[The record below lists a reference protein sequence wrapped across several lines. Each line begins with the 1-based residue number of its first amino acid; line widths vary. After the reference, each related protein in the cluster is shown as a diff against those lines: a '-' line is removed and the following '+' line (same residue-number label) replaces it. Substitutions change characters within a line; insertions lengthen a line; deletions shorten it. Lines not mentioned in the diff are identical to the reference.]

1 MMQSRIRNFS
11 IIAHIDHGKS
21 TLADRFI
28 QLCGGLAERE
38 MGEQVLDSMDLE
50 RERGITIKAQTVAL
64 SYVARD
70 GETYL
75 LNLIDTP
82 GHVDF
87 SYEVS
92 RSLAACEGALLVV
105 DASQG
110 VEAQTVANCYTAI
123 EQGVEVIPVLNKI
136 DLASADP
143 DNAIQEIE
151 DVIGIQAK
159 QAIRVSAKTGENVPE
174 TLEAVIAQVPAPK
187 GDAGAVLRAL
197 VIDSW
202 FDNYVGVVMLVRM
215 VDGTLKPKDRV
226 LLMSTGAEHSCE
238 QVGVFTPKATEREQL
253 SAGEVGFVVAGVKEL
268 REAKIGDTITSA
280 TGRLP
285 SAPGIQGNQAAGIR
299 RALSGRVE
307 PVRGAARRA
316 GEAAP
321 ERCVVSLRAE
331 TSQALGFGF
340 RCGFLGLLH
349 MDIVQERLE
358 REVRHAPHH
367 DGAVGHLRGAAARRH
382 GRAGLEPGAPSDPAS
397 IAEIREPV
405 IATTVFVPHEY
416 VGPVM
421 TLCTQKRGHAD
432 EPALLGAA
440 CGAVVRPA
448 AERGRDGLLRPPE
461 VADARIRVARLRVQG
476 IPRGRHGAARHPRQ
490 RRQGRCALDHGAPGV
505 CAAPRARPGHAP
517 AGAHPAADVRRRGA
531 GGDRVAHHRAR
542 ERQGAAQERHR
553 EVLRWRHH
561 AQAQAAREAESRQA
575 AHEAGRLGRD
585 PAGGVPRGA
594 ADGGKMNFALFLLI
608 LLVVTGAVWLLDL
621 AVLRKGRSA
630 EAKQPW
636 WIEYSISFF
645 PVILIVFLLRS
656 FLVEPFKIPSGSMI
670 PTLLIGDFILVN
682 KYAYGIRIPVVNRKV
697 IEIGRPHRGDVMV
710 FRYPV
715 DPSLDYIKRVV
726 GVPGDRLEYRGR
738 RLYIN
743 GAPVPVRRVD
753 DYLSKERMQFS
764 QRYQEKLDSDRARD
778 PRRGGCP
785 GVHPADAL
793 VPVPG

>member
-28 QLCGGLAERE
+28 QLCGGLADRE
-38 MGEQVLDSMDLE
+38 MGEQVLDSMELE

-174 TLEAVIAQVPAPK
+174 TLEAVIALVPAPK
-187 GDAGAVLRAL
+187 GDARAVLRAL

-238 QVGVFTPKATEREQL
+238 QVGVFTPKATQREQL
-253 SAGEVGFVVAGVKEL
+253 SAGEVGFVVSGVKEL

-280 TGRLP
+280 DRPVSEALP
-285 SAPGIQGNQAAGIR
+285 GFKEIKPQVFAGLYPVESNQYE
-299 RALSGRVE
+299 ALRDALAKLHLNDASFHYE
-307 PVRGAARRA
+307 P
-316 GEAAP
+316 
-321 ERCVVSLRAE
+321 E

-358 REVRHAPHH
+358 REY
-367 DGAVGHLRGAAARRH
+367 GMHLITT
-382 GRAGLEPGAPSDPAS
+382 APSVIYEVQLRDGTVEQVSNPARLPDPAS

-421 TLCTQKRGHAD
+421 TLCTQKRGTQTNLHYSARHVVLSYDLPLNEVVMDFFDRLKSLTRGYGSLDYEFKEYRAAD
-432 EPALLGAA
+432 MVRLDILVNGDKVDALSTMVHRASA
-440 CGAVVRPA
+440 QH
-448 AERGRDGLLRPPE
+448 RGRDL
-461 VADARIRVARLRVQG
+461 VTRLRG
-476 IPRGRHGAARHPRQ
+476 LIPRQMFDVAVQAAIGSHIIARENVK
-490 RRQGRCALDHGAPGV
+490 ALRKNVTAK
-505 CAAPRARPGHAP
+505 CY
-517 AGAHPAADVRRRGA
+517 
-531 GGDRVAHHRAR
+531 GGDITRKRKLLEKQKEGKRRMKQVGSV
-542 ERQGAAQERHR
+542 EIPQE
-553 EVLRWRHH
+553 
-561 AQAQAAREAESRQA
+561 A
-575 AHEAGRLGRD
+575 
-585 PAGGVPRGA
+585 
-594 ADGGKMNFALFLLI
+594 F
-608 LLVVTGAVWLLDL
+608 L
-621 AVLRKGRSA
+621 AVLQTG
-630 EAKQPW
+630 
-636 WIEYSISFF
+636 
-645 PVILIVFLLRS
+645 
-656 FLVEPFKIPSGSMI
+656 
-670 PTLLIGDFILVN
+670 
-682 KYAYGIRIPVVNRKV
+682 
-697 IEIGRPHRGDVMV
+697 
-710 FRYPV
+710 
-715 DPSLDYIKRVV
+715 
-726 GVPGDRLEYRGR
+726 
-738 RLYIN
+738 
-743 GAPVPVRRVD
+743 
-753 DYLSKERMQFS
+753 
-764 QRYQEKLDSDRARD
+764 EK
-778 PRRGGCP
+778 
-785 GVHPADAL
+785 
-793 VPVPG
+793 